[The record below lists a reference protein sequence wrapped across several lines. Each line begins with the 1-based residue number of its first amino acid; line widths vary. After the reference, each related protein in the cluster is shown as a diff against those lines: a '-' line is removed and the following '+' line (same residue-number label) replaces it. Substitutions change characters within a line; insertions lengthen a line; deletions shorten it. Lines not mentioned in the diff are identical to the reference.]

1 MLADLHCHPLLARW
15 IEREPLSVKVP
26 GLAATVDSYLN
37 HTRVDW
43 SACHRAGVD
52 VLCVAHY
59 NPFDELAS
67 MPTDPSADAPWNL
80 IRMMDM
86 LEEELE
92 RPGVARHAR
101 LARNAAEL
109 ASLVSVPKSSP
120 EYRIAVVHTVEGGHA
135 LGGTARPLAELAQR
149 GVFSITVTHFFDNGL
164 VSAANSIPY
173 FPDAATDMP
182 WVGMSER
189 GREVIQEMERLGIVV
204 DVSHATRKGLDDIL
218 RVAKG
223 PLIASHSG
231 SRTLSDHPYNLVDE
245 HVQEIA
251 RRGGLI
257 GVLLCPYLLAN
268 YTQVSDAEKRG
279 GLRDVSRALVYL
291 RRLLAGTRGLTREP
305 HACLAVGT
313 DFGGYIPR
321 IEDMS
326 DVSEIELLRASL
338 ADEFGRD
345 PALAG
350 RDHGPILDAILAE
363 NAIRFLGEEWGRS
376 R

>member
-15 IEREPLSVKVP
+15 IESEPLSVKVP
-26 GLAATVDSYLN
+26 GLAGTVDTYLN

-43 SACHRAGVD
+43 AACHRAGVD
-52 VLCVAHY
+52 VLCVSHY

-80 IRMMDM
+80 VRMMDM

-92 RPGVARHAR
+92 RPEVAPHAR
-101 LARNAAEL
+101 LARNANEL
-109 ASLVSVPKSSP
+109 ASLVHVPKSSP

-135 LGGTARPLAELAQR
+135 LGGTAKPLAELARR
-149 GVFSITVTHFFDNGL
+149 GVFSISVTHFFNKGL

-173 FPDAATDMP
+173 FPDSGASPAP
-182 WVGMSER
+182 VGMSEI
-189 GREVIQEMERLGIVV
+189 GREVIQEMERLGMVV
-204 DVSHATRKGLDDIL
+204 DVTHATREGLDDIL
-218 RVAKG
+218 RTAKG

-231 SRTLSDHPYNLVDE
+231 PRTLSDHPYNLVDE

-251 RRGGLI
+251 RGGGLI

-268 YTQVSDAEKRG
+268 YAQVGDAEKRG
-279 GLRDVSRALVYL
+279 SLRDVSRALVFL
-291 RRLLAGTRGLTREP
+291 QRLLAGTPELAREP

-321 IEDMS
+321 IPGMR

-338 ADEFGRD
+338 THELGRD
-345 PALAG
+345 PVLAG
-350 RDHGPILDAILAE
+350 RDHGPILDAILAD
-363 NAIRFLGEEWGRS
+363 NVIRFLSEHWGRS